1 MILMKTFLKRFWV
14 FIPLILAAAMYFLLP
29 YFPGFTEYVCSR
41 GLFKIVT
48 YPLGFVTSL
57 IPVSLTELAVVLALP
72 AVVFVIVILAVRL
85 KKSGSRKKTLLSAG
99 RITAGTLSIACLMY
113 MICHGANFYRYPL
126 EKTMALDTSQK
137 DVQQLYT
144 VCVELAKG
152 AAEARAELGTPEDE
166 EYAFSESVFTELTR
180 TGSGYSKLYGEYGFL
195 RCAVFRQKPVMLSEP
210 WSYTRIVGMYFP
222 FFAECN
228 VNTAQPD
235 YAIPFTAAHE
245 SAHSRGIALENEC
258 NFLAFL
264 SCINSE
270 YPEFRYSGYMETLKF
285 CSNELLAADGDLW
298 REFRQYMTNGMLLDF
313 AAMNEYIDDHKS
325 KVGEV
330 STEVNNTFISSQ
342 GVPEGT
348 LSYSRMT
355 ELVLAYYQKEGVI

>member
-14 FIPLILAAAMYFLLP
+14 FIPLVLAAAMYFLLP

-48 YPLGFVTSL
+48 YPLGLITSI

-72 AVVFVIVILAVRL
+72 ALVFVIVLLAVKL
-85 KKSGSRKKTLLSAG
+85 KKSESRKKTLLSAG
-99 RITAGTLSIACLMY
+99 KITAGTLSIACLMY

-126 EKTMALDTSQK
+126 EKSMELDTSKK

-166 EYAFSESVFTELTR
+166 EYVFSESIFTELTR
-180 TGSGYSKLYGEYGFL
+180 TGSGYKELYGEYGFL
-195 RCAVFRQKPVMLSEP
+195 RCAAFRQKPVMLSEP
-210 WSYTRIVGMYFP
+210 WSYTMIVGMYFP

-270 YPEFRYSGYMETLKF
+270 YPEFRYSGYMETLKY
-285 CSNELLAADGDLW
+285 CSNELLAADKELW
-298 REFRQYMTNGMLLDF
+298 ADFRQYMTNGMFVDF
-313 AAMNEYIDDHKS
+313 AAMNEYIDGHRS
-325 KVGEV
+325 KVSEV

-355 ELVLAYYQKEGVI
+355 ELVLAYYQKTGLI

>member
-1 MILMKTFLKRFWV
+1 MKIFFKRFWV
-14 FIPLILAAAMYFLLP
+14 FIPLILAAAMFFLLP
-29 YFPGFTEYVCSR
+29 HFPWFAEYVCSR

-48 YPLGFVTSL
+48 YPLGFLTSL
-57 IPVSLTELAVVLALP
+57 VPISLTELAVILALP
-72 AVVFVIVILAVRL
+72 ALVFVIVLLVVKL
-85 KKSGSRKKTLLSAG
+85 KKSDSRKKTLLGAG
-99 RITAGTLSIACLMY
+99 KIAVGTLSIACLVY
-113 MICHGANFYRYPL
+113 MICHGANFYRYPM
-126 EKTMALDTSQK
+126 EKIMELDTSQENRK
-137 DVQQLYT
+137 NAQQLYT

-152 AAEARAELGTPEDE
+152 AAEARAELGTPDDE
-166 EYAFSESVFTELTR
+166 VYKFSESIFTELTR
-180 TGSGYSKLYGEYGFL
+180 TGSGYDKLTEEYGFL
-195 RCAVFRQKPVMLSEP
+195 KCAVFRQKPVMLSEP

-228 VNTAQPD
+228 INTAQPD

-270 YPEFRYSGYMETLKF
+270 YPEFRYSGYMETLTY
-285 CSNELLAADGDLW
+285 CSNELLAANRELW
-298 REFRQYMTNGMLLDF
+298 REFRQYVTQGMALDF
-313 AAMNEYIDDHKS
+313 AATNAYIDAHES

-348 LSYSRMT
+348 LSYGRVT
-355 ELVLAYYQKEGVI
+355 ELVLAYYEKAGVI